1 LATSP
6 RQYGRA
12 WRTGVAGTWHK
23 ANISLAF
30 RDVSPNFAIPATANL
45 SQLSLSDRRG
55 LDFAISRD
63 TKVGNFSGT
72 YQLLQS
78 DFRYSNRA
86 HLVLHNIGLNWSKMI
101 TKSTSVTLGT
111 SEARTLTTNQ
121 GVPGITGETEQ
132 RRFGVNASVNQTITT
147 EKYGAITLGLTG
159 SRNWFRDNVN
169 KNVNNIISS
178 AGINTGWTPKA
189 FFQLQSNFSVNW
201 TAGEKFTAGNAVIKT
216 LYLQPVLTL
225 AKTGWSVMPLVSI
238 NHMTSHLGTGVKT
251 SNMLMTQ
258 TGGRISYQLPGR
270 LRFNTFSFEG
280 SVARTHDGLN
290 RTTTML
296 PRFLFLW
303 TMVKPS
309 KPAPEP
315 AQASAP
321 QQKQQAP
328 QTAPAAQAS
337 HDE

>member
-1 LATSP
+1 M
-6 RQYGRA
+6 
-12 WRTGVAGTWHK
+12 
-23 ANISLAF
+23 
-30 RDVSPNFAIPATANL
+30 
-45 SQLSLSDRRG
+45 
-55 LDFAISRD
+55 
-63 TKVGNFSGT
+63 
-72 YQLLQS
+72 
-78 DFRYSNRA
+78 
-86 HLVLHNIGLNWSKMI
+86 GLNWSKMI

-121 GVPGITGETEQ
+121 GVPSITGETEQ
-132 RRFGVNASVNQTITT
+132 HRFGVNASVNQTITT
-147 EKYGAITLGLTG
+147 EKHGTITLGFTG

-238 NHMTSHLGTGVKT
+238 NHMSSHLGTGVKT

-290 RTTTML
+290 RTTTMM

-315 AQASAP
+315 AQASVP

-328 QTAPAAQAS
+328 QTATAQAS